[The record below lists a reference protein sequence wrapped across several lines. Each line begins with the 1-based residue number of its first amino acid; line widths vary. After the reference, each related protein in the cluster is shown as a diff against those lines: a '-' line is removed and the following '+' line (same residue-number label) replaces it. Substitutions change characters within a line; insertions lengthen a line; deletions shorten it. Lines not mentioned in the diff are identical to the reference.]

1 MLEQIR
7 QHLRALFAT
16 SSPNTRRQLTRR
28 TLVSAG
34 ILALYAVGFVLG
46 YPHLKMNIAASLS
59 PIPVA
64 LIALL
69 YGLRASVLAGVAVLA
84 LDLALIQGMDPAQ
97 WPKLTSLAS
106 LSGHLM
112 LLLLGAT
119 LGFMRDLREQLKQKL
134 QENEQVTQA
143 LQERDA
149 ILEATST
156 AARRFLGAESWESCI
171 QDVLELLGETIGVSR
186 VYIFQNHQAEDGTL
200 LTSQRYEWAAPGVEP
215 QLDNPELQG
224 IPFLEAGFER
234 WVQIME
240 KGGVIQGKVEEF
252 PQGEQA
258 FLEAQDIRSILV
270 VPIHVMG
277 AWWGF
282 MGFDDCRSPRRW
294 FDAEVD
300 ALHITASVLAA
311 AIEHRET
318 ALALKRSQ
326 TDYQAILEALPDP
339 LVRLNRDGLHLSYH
353 PGDPQAHFPTKEQV
367 EGRTIYE
374 TMPQEIAD
382 QASATIRKA
391 LETGRTQTFQYELE
405 RDGHR
410 LFREARVVPLSQDEV
425 LSVVRDFTPQKLLE
439 ERLQAARE
447 EAEAERNLLRT
458 LIDNLPDYVFVKDA
472 QSRFITT
479 NKAHLATLGAAS
491 LEEVV
496 GKTDFDFFP
505 KELAERYYADEQEV
519 IRTGEPL
526 LNRIEESTDA
536 QGAPQWLLTTKVP
549 LRDKSG
555 KVVGLVGMS
564 RDITALRE
572 AEQKLQEAKEKA
584 EAAARA
590 KSEFL
595 ANMSHEIRTPMNA
608 VIGMTSLLLDT
619 DLSPEQRDFVETIR
633 SSGDALLSLLNDILD
648 FSKIES
654 GKLELELQPFDLF
667 ECIDETMDMFA
678 FQAAEK
684 GIELAYITDEST
696 PRRIIGSVTRLRQVL
711 VNLVGNAIKF
721 TEAGEV
727 VLSVESQREGDRYR
741 LHFAVKDTG
750 IGIPQDRMD
759 RLFKSF
765 SQVDA
770 SITRKFGGTGLGLAI
785 SKRLVELMGGEMWV
799 ESQEG
804 VGSTFH
810 FTILVQALPAK
821 KRVDRVYASLKGKR
835 VLIVDDNQTNRQ
847 ILEHQT
853 RRWGMDPHVV
863 ASGQEALQRLAQE
876 QYDLAILDVQMPE
889 MDGIELASRIRK
901 QLPEKPPLIM
911 LTSLDQSDVLQE
923 MRQKG
928 VAAVLTKPVKRDQ
941 LFDTLTKVVEQQS
954 TPSDPAVSTPTF
966 RHMADELPLRILLAE
981 DNLVN
986 QKVAVR
992 MLERLGYRVDVV
1004 ANGLEAVDAFTRRDY
1019 DVVFMDVQMPEM
1031 DGLEATRWIRRKLP
1045 PERQPYVIAMTA
1057 NAMEGDRD
1065 LCLNAGMDDYVSKP
1079 VRVDELVQ
1087 ALQRL
1092 ASKRSETQSA
1102 NGKRA

>member
-1 MLEQIR
+1 MREPTR
-7 QHLRALFAT
+7 QPRHSFLH
-16 SSPNTRRQLTRR
+16 
-28 TLVSAG
+28 TLLPGNRPSKRFLVAVSVFLIYG
-34 ILALYAVGFVLG
+34 LGFVLG
-46 YPHLKMNIAASLS
+46 YPRLGTSVAASFS

-64 LIALL
+64 VVALL
-69 YGLRASVLAGVAVLA
+69 YGLRPSILAGFAILI
-84 LDLALIQGMDPAQ
+84 LDLALIRIVDPGQ
-97 WPKLTSLAS
+97 WPRLTSLAS

-112 LLLLGAT
+112 LMLLGAA
-119 LGFMRDLREQLKQKL
+119 LGFMRDMREQVKQKL
-134 QENEQVTQA
+134 RENEQVTQA

-149 ILEATST
+149 ILEATNT
-156 AARRFLGAESWESCI
+156 AARKFLGSESWEACI
-171 QDVLELLGETIGVSR
+171 QDVLSLLGETIAVSR

-200 LTSQRYEWAAPGVEP
+200 LTSQRYEWVAPGIEP
-215 QLDNPELQG
+215 QQDNPELQN
-224 IPFLEAGFER
+224 IPYIEAGFAR
-234 WVQIME
+234 WVQVLE
-240 KGGVIQGKVEEF
+240 SGEVIQGRVEEF
-252 PQGEQA
+252 PLSEQG

-270 VPIHVMG
+270 VPIHVKG
-277 AWWGF
+277 VWWGF
-282 MGFDDCRSPRRW
+282 IGFDDCRTPRRW

-300 ALHITASVLAA
+300 ALRITASVLAA

-318 ALALKRSQ
+318 TLALERTQ

-339 LVRLNRDGLHLSYH
+339 LVRLSREGIHLSYH
-353 PGDPQAHFPTKEQV
+353 PGDPQAHFPPKEKV
-367 EGRTIYE
+367 VGRSIYD
-374 TMPQEIAD
+374 TMPKEIAD
-382 QASATIRKA
+382 LALATVHKA
-391 LETGRTQTFQYELE
+391 LETGQLQTFQYELT
-405 RDGHR
+405 RDGRR

-425 LSVVRDFTPQKLLE
+425 LSVVRDFTQRKLLE
-439 ERLQAARE
+439 EHLQAARE
-447 EAEAERNLLRT
+447 EAEAERTLLRT

-479 NKAHLATLGAAS
+479 NKAHLATLGAS

-505 KELAERYYADEQEV
+505 KELAERYFADEQEV
-519 IRTGEPL
+519 IRSGQPL

-536 QGAPQWLLTTKVP
+536 QGNPQWLLTTKVP

-555 KVVGLVGMS
+555 QVVGLVGMS

-584 EAAARA
+584 EEAARA

-595 ANMSHEIRTPMNA
+595 ANMSHEIRTPLNA

-619 DLSPEQRDFVETIR
+619 DLDPEQRDFVETIR
-633 SSGDALLSLLNDILD
+633 SSGEALLSLLNDILD

-654 GKLELELQPFDLF
+654 GKLELEMQPFDLF
-667 ECIDETMDMFA
+667 ECIDDTMDMFA

-684 GIELAYITDEST
+684 GIELAYITDENT
-696 PRRIIGSVTRLRQVL
+696 PRRIVGSVTRLRQVL
-711 VNLVGNAIKF
+711 VNLVGNALKF
-721 TEAGEV
+721 TEKGEV

-741 LHFAVKDTG
+741 LHFAVQDTG
-750 IGIPQDRMD
+750 IGIPPERMD

-770 SITRKFGGTGLGLAI
+770 SITRRYGGTGLGLAI

-804 VGSTFH
+804 MGSTFH
-810 FTILVQALPAK
+810 FTILVQAMPAK

-835 VLIVDDNQTNRQ
+835 VLIVDDNRTNRQ
-847 ILEHQT
+847 ILEHQA
-853 RRWGMDPHVV
+853 RRWGMEPHAV
-863 ASGQEALQRLAQE
+863 ASAQKALERLAQE
-876 QYDLAILDVQMPE
+876 RYDLAILDVQMPE
-889 MDGIELASRIRK
+889 MDGIELARRIRQEFQK
-901 QLPEKPPLIM
+901 RPPLIM

-923 MRQKG
+923 VRQEE

-941 LFDTLTKVVEQQS
+941 LFDTLTKVVTAEQPIQPDVRAN
-954 TPSDPAVSTPTF
+954 TQAFQPLAQ
-966 RHMADELPLRILLAE
+966 ELPLRILLAE

-1004 ANGLEAVDAFTRRDY
+1004 ANGLEVIDAFTRRDY

-1031 DGLEATRWIRRKLP
+1031 DGLEATRWIRQKLP
-1045 PERQPYVIAMTA
+1045 PERQPVVIAMTA

-1065 LCLNAGMDDYVSKP
+1065 ICLDSGMDDYVSKP
-1079 VRVDELVQ
+1079 VRVDELVN
-1087 ALQRL
+1087 ALQKL
-1092 ASKRSETQSA
+1092 AKKRAETQST